1 MRSSATFNSNLALGN
16 YSGLATSLNTLNYT
30 KTATANANLPDVP
43 STVRGAVLRFNGFP
57 ENFIAVNPQFGG
69 NANYFA
75 NMGSSNYHSMQAEI
89 TLRPTHGFGGSAN
102 YTFSKNLGL
111 PGTFTDPT
119 NRHQD
124 YSIVNNNHPHVLRTN
139 GTMELPFGPS
149 KLVAGN
155 SGGILARVIEKW
167 QLGVI
172 YTLSSGAWT
181 SISTNNSLYAN
192 GVPDVA
198 NADLLSE
205 LLNDVGVRWGTKTS
219 SNTLEGRYFDPA
231 KWTKVADPQCGI
243 VTALQNLNGGAV
255 PRCTLQA
262 LAKIVPGG
270 TAGAVPLN
278 DGSGNAGLIVLQ
290 NPLPGRVGNLG
301 RNVLRDLP
309 VFRFDANLSKGFK
322 ITESKSLQFRA
333 DVQNVM
339 NHPQPNA
346 PSLSINSAN
355 AATPWGQ
362 ISSKAGGRTFQGQLR
377 LVF

>member
-1 MRSSATFNSNLALGN
+1 FNS
-16 YSGLATSLNTLNYT
+16 
-30 KTATANANLPDVP
+30 
-43 STVRGAVLRFNGFP
+43 STTRGAVLRANGFP
-57 ENFIAVNPQFGG
+57 ENFIATNPQFTT
-69 NANYFA
+69 ANYLS
-75 NMGSSNYHSMQAEI
+75 NMGNTNYHSMQAEV

-219 SNTLEGRYFDPA
+219 SNTLEGRYFDP
-231 KWTKVADPQCGI
+231 
-243 VTALQNLNGGAV
+243 
-255 PRCTLQA
+255 
-262 LAKIVPGG
+262 
-270 TAGAVPLN
+270 
-278 DGSGNAGLIVLQ
+278 
-290 NPLPGRVGNLG
+290 
-301 RNVLRDLP
+301 
-309 VFRFDANLSKGFK
+309 
-322 ITESKSLQFRA
+322 
-333 DVQNVM
+333 
-339 NHPQPNA
+339 
-346 PSLSINSAN
+346 
-355 AATPWGQ
+355 
-362 ISSKAGGRTFQGQLR
+362 
-377 LVF
+377 